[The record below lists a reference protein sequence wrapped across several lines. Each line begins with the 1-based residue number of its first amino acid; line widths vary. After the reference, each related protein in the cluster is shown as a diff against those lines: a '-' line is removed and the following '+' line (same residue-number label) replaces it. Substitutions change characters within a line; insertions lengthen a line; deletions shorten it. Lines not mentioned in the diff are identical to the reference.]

1 MSTNIME
8 DKFDKTL
15 AGFPTKEQ
23 RQALNQTRM
32 GLGTEPPSFSEFDYD
47 DMPSYDEEK
56 LVRFKPVQDA
66 VVRLKKGNGCY
77 FFEIRSKKTGQC
89 LIRLGL
95 TAEQTADMFTGG
107 KAQAIAQFFGPE
119 GEE

>member
-1 MSTNIME
+1 ME

-32 GLGTEPPSFSEFDYD
+32 GIGTEPPNFHGFDYD

-56 LVRFKPVQDA
+56 LVRFQPVQDA
-66 VVRLKKGNGCY
+66 TVRLKKGDGCY
-77 FFEIRSKKTGQC
+77 YFEIRSKQTGKC

-95 TAEQTADMFTGG
+95 TSEQTADMFTGG
-107 KAQAIAQFFGPE
+107 SADAIAQFFGPE
-119 GEE
+119 GGE